1 MKKSLFIVLTLLC
14 MVAQGAWADS
24 SFGGG
29 DGSAKNPYIIN
40 TTAHWDQFASDVN
53 GGTTYSDTYFLL
65 GDDITVSTM
74 VGAGTKSKDA
84 KPFSGTFDGGGHTL
98 TFNHTA
104 TEAEGDVAPFRFVR
118 SATICNM
125 HVAGEINTAYKH
137 AAGLSTRAYGTTLIK
152 NCRVSTVI
160 KSSVVGDATH
170 GGIVVMKPDYNSAK
184 LTIEGCVFDGKI
196 LTTQTGNNAST
207 HCGGFV
213 GYTSYGSLTIKN
225 SIYAPAAPAANETAV
240 SSQYTF
246 YRYSDAHPGTITLDK
261 CYYTQPLGGAQGK
274 QALSFGFPEGVDI
287 DIVPIGEATEYSV
300 SGITVYEGNLS
311 MKYNGTLYA
320 GSGDEVDLK
329 FINNYVGCNV
339 TGYGVDES
347 TGTKLT
353 QKGTGDYTL
362 KMGSENVIIG
372 FSMTGPSL
380 LQIPGKGTEASP
392 YIISDSSVWD
402 YIVSLVNYTNQNGD
416 AVYPE
421 YASAYYKLTADIVV
435 TTMLGCAS
443 NRFSGHFDGGIYDE
457 DHNLTGYHTLTVN
470 YDTDEPYT
478 APFRY
483 VQGAEISNLR
493 VAGTIKTSKQFA
505 GGFVANAQGSNTMTN
520 CRSSVTI
527 NSSVSG
533 DGTHGGFVA
542 FNTGGQFTM
551 TGCAFDGSLLGSST
565 NKCGGFV
572 GWNETNGS
580 PSGAVKFENCFFAPT
595 SITVDLEHTY
605 ARSRINDG
613 AHVQMFYSNCRTN
626 INDSQQF
633 RVYSISA
640 GDGVTIAANQTVKVT
655 YSVSGIT
662 IYDVGMMY
670 DGVLYARNEQT
681 MSLNLGY
688 TGSGNV
694 TGFTTT
700 SGTLIVDNPY
710 TLTMGTGDA
719 IINAITSSTSAWS
732 GSGSG
737 TSESPYII
745 SSTAQWDEFAHKVD
759 NGVFGF
765 NTAYYKLTDDITVTT
780 MVGTESHKF
789 KGHFDGGGKTLT
801 LSYGTAQEPFS
812 EDYCAPFRYIENA
825 EFNNL
830 CIAGTIYT
838 KNMFSAGLAGF
849 ALNDNTITNCLCS
862 VTINSSVNG
871 DGTHGGFVANCQ
883 NNVDHKTTVTF
894 TNCAFNGQLIG
905 ASTNNWG
912 GFVGWEESN
921 EWAAVKFTNCL
932 FAPSEVNV
940 DNDGSATFS
949 RGRNNNL
956 SDYIIIENSYYTRSL
971 GTMQGEMAYTTPP
984 ANVTSEAKT
993 IAGITV
999 YVKNT
1004 PVTDVAA
1011 TGITPNTAIISWT
1024 GTDACSNY
1032 QVRYRVKQNTDV
1044 YSTSFEDGLP
1054 EGWTTFDNDDDNEY
1068 GWTHE
1073 DGTKKGMAHSGS
1085 SCMYSASYIN
1095 NYGSLEPDNWLVSK
1109 PLDLRGTLKVWLKG
1123 QDGDEYREHFA
1134 IYLSTAGGSK
1144 SDFLKEDGSLQ
1155 DGVVTLVPETET
1167 SNIYQEYTADLSTYS
1182 GQGYIAIRHFN
1193 CYDEFYLVLDDFL
1206 IYDDNASG
1214 AWTTVS
1220 NASSASTTLDGLT
1233 PGTTYEYQVVYQ
1245 YGNNTYYTPTM
1256 ILNTLAEDVAPT
1268 DLSITSITANA
1279 ATIGWKGF
1287 GDSYNLRYSKGGLA
1301 KVTLSVPEDV
1311 WDDGSGYQMLLDKD
1325 HDTYGNNSVIPTSG
1339 GMIGDADELAAK
1351 YALFESKI
1359 PGNADSDVNTSN
1371 MLNGTEGKKSAT
1383 ITIPAG
1389 TYDWCIT
1396 NPTPNDRMWIASEH
1410 GNVGGRQD
1418 DFVFEAGKHYTFTVT
1433 FDYES
1438 GYDFVNM
1445 TVEDDDNLATGEVI
1459 DVTGVTGTSYNLSG
1473 LAASTYY
1480 TVYVQSVK
1488 GENISEWG
1496 SVTFTTDATSIG
1508 LVDDADN
1515 TAAITAAITANNGQ
1529 PCDVTLVGRTLYKD
1543 GAWNTLCLP
1552 FDVSV
1557 GSDVMEGAMAMT
1569 LNGTT
1574 SNFNSESGVL
1584 MLNFDEVASGST
1596 IAAGTPFIVK
1606 WTGSNVTAPVFSGV
1620 TISSTTA
1627 GSVTSGDN
1635 LVQFIGTYAP
1645 VSLTAGNQSNL
1656 YLGSGNKLYY
1666 PSTTR
1671 QINAFRGYFHV
1682 NLGTN
1687 ATVRAFVL
1695 NFGDGETTGIIST
1708 TNYTNSDD
1716 AWYDL
1721 SGRKLSGKPT
1731 KKGVYIVKNS
1741 ILTFKTKIL

>member
-1 MKKSLFIVLTLLC
+1 MKKSLYIILALLC

-24 SFGGG
+24 TFGGG

-40 TTAHWDQFASDVN
+40 TTAQWDQFASDVN
-53 GGTTYSDTYFLL
+53 GGNTYNDTYFLL

-74 VGAGTKSKDA
+74 VGTGTKSKDA

-118 SATICNM
+118 SATICNL

-137 AAGLSTRAYGTTLIK
+137 AAGLSARTYGTTLIR

-160 KSSVVGDATH
+160 KSSVSGDATH

-196 LTTQTGNNAST
+196 LTTNGST
-207 HCGGFV
+207 DCGGLV

-225 SIYAPAAPAANETAV
+225 SIYAPAATVTGETAV
-240 SSQYTF
+240 NSDKTF
-246 YRYSDAHPGTITLDK
+246 YRYSTSHPGTITLTN
-261 CYYTQPLGGAQGK
+261 CYYFQTLGGAQGK
-274 QALSFGFPEGVDI
+274 HARSIGFDDGVDI
-287 DIVPIGEATEYSV
+287 DVLPKGDDTEYNV
-300 SGITVYEGNLS
+300 SGITGYAGNQCV
-311 MKYNGTLYA
+311 KYNDVVYA
-320 GSGDEVDLK
+320 GSGDKVELTFSHHYAGVTVS
-329 FINNYVGCNV
+329 NYAVISGGAAM
-339 TGYGVDES
+339 TGNDTDG
-347 TGTKLT
+347 
-353 QKGTGDYTL
+353 YTL
-362 KMGSENVIIG
+362 EMADADVIFG
-372 FSMTGPSL
+372 YTMTGPS
-380 LQIPGKGTEASP
+380 IPSITGAGTSSSP
-392 YIISDSSVWD
+392 FEISSSGIWD
-402 YIVSLVNYTNQNGD
+402 YIVSLIDNNKTYKD
-416 AVYPE
+416 AGNNDKE
-421 YASAYYKLTADIVV
+421 YAKAYYKLTDDITV
-435 TTMLGCAS
+435 TTMMGFDGH
-443 NRFSGHFDGGIYDE
+443 RFKGHFDG
-457 DHNLTGYHTLTVN
+457 NNKTLTVD
-470 YDTDEPYT
+470 YDTDEQYA

-483 VQGAEISNLR
+483 IEDAEISNLR
-493 VAGTIKTSKQFA
+493 VAGTIKTSKKFA
-505 GGFVANAQGSNTMTN
+505 AGFVANAQGSNTMTN

-551 TGCAFDGSLLGSST
+551 TGCAFDGYMLGSST

-580 PSGAVKFENCFFAPT
+580 PEGVVKFENCFFAPT

-613 AHVQMFYSNCRTN
+613 AHVQMYYSNCRTN
-626 INDSQQF
+626 INDNQQF
-633 RVYSISA
+633 RAYSISA

-737 TSESPYII
+737 TSSSPYII
-745 SSTAQWDEFAHKVD
+745 STTALWNEFANKVN

-765 NTAYYKLTDDITVTT
+765 NTAYYELTDGITVTT

-825 EFNNL
+825 EFSNL

-921 EWAAVKFTNCL
+921 DWAAVKFTNCL

-1268 DLSITSITANA
+1268 DLSVTSITANA

-1433 FDYES
+1433 FDYDS
-1438 GYDFVNM
+1438 GYDNVNM
-1445 TVEDDDNLATGEVI
+1445 TVEDDDNLATG
-1459 DVTGVTGTSYNLSG
+1459 DVTEITGIKGTSYNLSG

-1488 GENISEWG
+1488 GKNKSDWS

-1515 TAAITAAITANNGQ
+1515 SAVITANNNEVRN
-1529 PCDVTLVGRTLYKD
+1529 VTLVGRTLYKD
-1543 GAWNTLCLP
+1543 GDWNTLCLP
-1552 FDVSV
+1552 FDISV
-1557 GSDVMEGAMAMT
+1557 GSDVMEGATAMT
-1569 LNGTT
+1569 LNDET

-1584 MLNFDEVASGST
+1584 TLNFDEVASGST

-1606 WTGSNVTAPVFSGV
+1606 WTGSNVTNPVFSGV
-1620 TISSTTA
+1620 TVSSTTA

-1645 VSLTAGNQSNL
+1645 VSLAAGDQSNL

-1741 ILTFKTKIL
+1741 ILTFKTKRL